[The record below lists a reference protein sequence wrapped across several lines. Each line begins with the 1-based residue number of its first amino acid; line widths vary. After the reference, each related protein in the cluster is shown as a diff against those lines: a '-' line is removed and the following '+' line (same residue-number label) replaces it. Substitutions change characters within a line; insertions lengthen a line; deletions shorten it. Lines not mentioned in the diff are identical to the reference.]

1 MQANAEMIL
10 STISIIWRLGLRDA
24 AMEAVKKTDN
34 KLDDGV
40 VGFLDLL
47 LGARIV
53 NEPTP
58 TPDEEAKA
66 EK

>member
-34 KLDDGV
+34 KIDDGV
-40 VGFLDLL
+40 IAFLDLL
-47 LGARIV
+47 LGAKIV
-53 NEPTP
+53 NESTP
-58 TPDEEAKA
+58 TPEA